1 MEKTIHIAGDD
12 TTSVLSPRLMT
23 DNNMTVKIKTH
34 RNGRVSTVKDMLV
47 KLADENGDY
56 MISLRAVVLHAG
68 AGNIADSETSESV
81 TEELKTVA
89 DTIRNVNPEAKI
101 LISSLVPR
109 RNDTLTNKAIHDT
122 NKMLKT
128 VCTKHNYVFVDN
140 CVNFLKDGKPDISL
154 YKDTVNLN
162 KKGGKFLRQDIKG
175 SLNSSLGIQF
185 QPRRENAPVHK

>member
-1 MEKTIHIAGDD
+1 M
-12 TTSVLSPRLMT
+12 
-23 DNNMTVKIKTH
+23 
-34 RNGRVSTVKDMLV
+34 
-47 KLADENGDY
+47 
-56 MISLRAVVLHAG
+56 
-68 AGNIADSETSESV
+68 
-81 TEELKTVA
+81 
-89 DTIRNVNPEAKI
+89 
-101 LISSLVPR
+101 
-109 RNDTLTNKAIHDT
+109 TLTNKAIHDT

-185 QPRRENAPVHK
+185 QPRRENAPVHKRAKSQKDSGVLAQNQQDFRVPAQNQQGFPIP